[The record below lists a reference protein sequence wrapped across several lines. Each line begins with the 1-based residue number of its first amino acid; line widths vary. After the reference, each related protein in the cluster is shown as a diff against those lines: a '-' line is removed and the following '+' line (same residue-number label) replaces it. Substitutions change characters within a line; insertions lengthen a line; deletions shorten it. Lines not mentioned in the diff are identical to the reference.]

1 MMRNAPVMAA
11 SQPTTV
17 ISTRQSATH
26 TLWVS
31 TMARPA
37 GRVTTPAR
45 NISARLR
52 MNSSSTV
59 RMLARFTSTPMPSAS
74 ANGPISF
81 ARKVELLNV
90 LSLRRHDPDQVQRV
104 LARTTAISA
113 GFRRR
118 PSERPQCR
126 PIAQGVNCM
135 TAALTRRTQARHP
148 SMPVG
153 FLGVVGVMAATRGH
167 RLQLDSITQRFGDFV
182 AVENIDLD
190 VSGGEMVALLG
201 PSGCGKSTLL
211 RIVSGFI
218 RQSQGRVL
226 FDGQAVDHLS
236 PRERGVGIVFQNYA
250 LFPHMTVAENV
261 AYGLQAH
268 KWPRGKI
275 GPRVAEMLALVHM
288 SEFAERKPRQLS
300 GGQQQRVALARCLA
314 IDPKV
319 LLLDEPFGAL
329 DKNLRLDMQIEV
341 KRLQREYG
349 ITTILVTHDQE
360 EALSMA
366 DRIAVMS
373 RGRIEQVS
381 SPTEIYD
388 RPQTLFVNQFVGT
401 TNLLPGRILAAD
413 ASGTDVSL
421 AGGVLRAAPA
431 KFAKGTEVVL
441 SVRPEQLRLYG
452 EAGSGQL
459 AGTVKMVMPL
469 GPQVIYDVETAD
481 GSAVKITQA
490 RDAAAIPYATGSTV
504 HFAPVSTAACR
515 VFA

>member
-1 MMRNAPVMAA
+1 
-11 SQPTTV
+11 
-17 ISTRQSATH
+17 
-26 TLWVS
+26 
-31 TMARPA
+31 
-37 GRVTTPAR
+37 
-45 NISARLR
+45 
-52 MNSSSTV
+52 
-59 RMLARFTSTPMPSAS
+59 
-74 ANGPISF
+74 
-81 ARKVELLNV
+81 
-90 LSLRRHDPDQVQRV
+90 
-104 LARTTAISA
+104 
-113 GFRRR
+113 
-118 PSERPQCR
+118 
-126 PIAQGVNCM
+126 
-135 TAALTRRTQARHP
+135 
-148 SMPVG
+148 
-153 FLGVVGVMAATRGH
+153 MAATRGH

-190 VSGGEMVALLG
+190 VSGGEVVALLG

-250 LFPHMTVAENV
+250 LFPHMTVGENV

-300 GGQQQRVALARCLA
+300 GGQQQRIALARCLA

-366 DRIAVMS
+366 DRIAVMA
-373 RGRIEQVS
+373 RGHIEQVS

-388 RPQTLFVNQFVGT
+388 KPATLFVNQFVGT
-401 TNLLPGRILAAD
+401 SNVLTGEFSKDGAA
-413 ASGTDVSL
+413 ARVSLSGTALDV
-421 AGGVLRAAPA
+421 PA
-431 KFAKGTEVVL
+431 EPSFANGTKVTI
-441 SVRPEQLRLYG
+441 SIRPEHLRVVP
-452 EAGSGQL
+452 SGGL
-459 AGTVKMVMPL
+459 AGTVKAVLPL
-469 GPQVIYDVETAD
+469 GSHVVYDIEIAP
-481 GSAVKITQA
+481 GMSLKMSEPREGKAVRQSGEHINVAPTSL
-490 RDAAAIPYATGSTV
+490 AAT
-504 HFAPVSTAACR
+504 R
-515 VFA
+515 VFPLS